1 MAVLGDRGCCH
12 NLRAAIAHIPNAHS
26 TKDITQQSGRSGG
39 DSNRFMMQGR
49 SIMTYVPLPGD
60 GRPHVVT
67 LIPGDGIG
75 PEVTDVVTK
84 VVDVLGAPLVWE
96 R

>member
-1 MAVLGDRGCCH
+1 ML
-12 NLRAAIAHIPNAHS
+12 
-26 TKDITQQSGRSGG
+26 
-39 DSNRFMMQGR
+39 QGR

-96 R
+96 RCG

>member
-1 MAVLGDRGCCH
+1 MPQRCDAVKVIMFF
-12 NLRAAIAHIPNAHS
+12 NL
-26 TKDITQQSGRSGG
+26 
-39 DSNRFMMQGR
+39 QGR

-96 R
+96 RCG

>member
-1 MAVLGDRGCCH
+1 MFF
-12 NLRAAIAHIPNAHS
+12 NL
-26 TKDITQQSGRSGG
+26 
-39 DSNRFMMQGR
+39 QGR

-96 R
+96 RCG

>member
-1 MAVLGDRGCCH
+1 MNPGFRRWLPQKFDGLKRPS
-12 NLRAAIAHIPNAHS
+12 L
-26 TKDITQQSGRSGG
+26 
-39 DSNRFMMQGR
+39 QGR

-60 GRPHVVT
+60 GKPHVVT

-75 PEVTDVVTK
+75 PEVTDSVTQI
-84 VVDVLGAPLVWE
+84 VDALGAPIIWE